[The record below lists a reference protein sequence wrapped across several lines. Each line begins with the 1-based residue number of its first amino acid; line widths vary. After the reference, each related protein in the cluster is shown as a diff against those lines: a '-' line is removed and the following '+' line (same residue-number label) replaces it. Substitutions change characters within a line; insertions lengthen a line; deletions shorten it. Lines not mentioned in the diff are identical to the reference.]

1 MKRKFRVGLSRD
13 FLSDDGKLIF
23 KDIGLSLLEADPN
36 IEYEFL
42 DEYLPAITAEQV
54 KDYDGFIALGGWY
67 KREMFEGAPR
77 LTILARHG
85 VGYDKVDIEAATD
98 NNVMVCI
105 TPAGIRRPV
114 AEGALTLIFALAK
127 RLFVK
132 DRLVREGRW
141 QDKIFYMGNELQDK
155 TLGSVGLGNIAG
167 ELFTLAKPIG
177 MRLLAFDPFVS
188 QDYADTLGVTL
199 VDWETLFSESDFIS
213 VNCPLNE
220 HTRGIIGAQEFVLM
234 KPTAYFVNTARGG
247 IVDQKALTEALQEKR
262 IQGAGL
268 DVLEVEPIAENDP
281 LLELDNVILAP
292 HAIGWTDEGF
302 RNIGMM
308 NCRKMMQVARGG
320 IPDDIVNNKVLERPG
335 LTEKLTRYKAN
346 IDAS

>member
-1 MKRKFRVGLSRD
+1 
-13 FLSDDGKLIF
+13 
-23 KDIGLSLLEADPN
+23 
-36 IEYEFL
+36 
-42 DEYLPAITAEQV
+42 
-54 KDYDGFIALGGWY
+54 
-67 KREMFEGAPR
+67 MFEGAPN
-77 LTILARHG
+77 LTVLARHG

-98 NNVMVCI
+98 NDVMVCI

-127 RLFVK
+127 RLFAK
-132 DRLVREGRW
+132 DRLVRKGRW

-155 TLGSVGLGNIAG
+155 TLGSVGLGNIAS
-167 ELFTLAKPIG
+167 ELFMLVKPIG

-199 VDWETLFSESDFIS
+199 VDWETLFRESDFIS
-213 VNCPLNE
+213 VNCLLNE
-220 HTRGIIGAQEFVLM
+220 KTRGMIGAKEFALM

-247 IVDQKALTEALQEKR
+247 IVDQKALTEALREKR

-268 DVLEVEPIAENDP
+268 DVFEVEPIEENDL

-308 NCRKMMQVARGG
+308 NCQKMIQVSRGE
-320 IPDDIVNNKVLERPG
+320 IPDDIVNKKVLERPG
-335 LTEKLTRYKAN
+335 LKQKLEKWRLSR
-346 IDAS
+346 

>member
-1 MKRKFRVGLSRD
+1 MSRKFRVGLSRD
-13 FLSDDGKLIF
+13 FLSKDGKLIF
-23 KDIGLSLLEADPN
+23 KDIGLSLLDAEPN

-42 DEYLPAITAEQV
+42 DEHLPAITAEQV
-54 KDYDGFIALGGWY
+54 KNYDGFIALGGWY
-67 KREMFEGAPR
+67 KREMFEGAPN
-77 LTILARHG
+77 LTVLARHG

-98 NNVMVCI
+98 NDVMVCI

-127 RLFVK
+127 RLFAK
-132 DRLVREGRW
+132 DRLVRKGRW

-155 TLGSVGLGNIAG
+155 TLGSVGLGNIAS
-167 ELFTLAKPIG
+167 ELFMLVKPIG

-199 VDWETLFSESDFIS
+199 VDWETLFRESDFIS
-213 VNCPLNE
+213 VNCLLNE
-220 HTRGIIGAQEFVLM
+220 KTRGMIGAKEFALM

-247 IVDQKALTEALQEKR
+247 IVDQKALTEALREKR

-268 DVLEVEPIAENDP
+268 DVFEVEPIEENDL

-308 NCRKMMQVARGG
+308 NCQKMIQVSRGE
-320 IPDDIVNNKVLERPG
+320 IPDDIVNKKVLERPG
-335 LTEKLTRYKAN
+335 LKQKLEKWRLSR
-346 IDAS
+346 